1 MTLLKLSISGGI
13 LILLII
19 VLRFCVMNKL
29 PKKVFMLLWDIVLL
43 RLLVPFY
50 FPVSYHFVPKGREMA
65 ESKVYSGKFVMQGKV
80 KSVLLADA
88 PLSKG
93 GNIDWKAVVWFVG
106 MIILLLY
113 FGSRYVKECRSM
125 RMALPV
131 SREADE
137 NLRWLVSIPKRVKI
151 LVSDRIF
158 TPVTYGVVMPEII
171 LPKFLKLEDNT
182 ELKYILTHELVH
194 MKRADNLRK
203 IIMLIAVS
211 IHWFNPFVWVMY
223 VFFNRD
229 IELSCDERVIS
240 LLGWE
245 KRKEYAMVLTNLAE
259 KQYHWSLFSNGF
271 GSNAIQERI
280 VAIMKCK
287 KVTVTGIICSVFFVG
302 MAITAFAKNESDS
315 KASYHSVSQNKKDT
329 KVVRTDDSRNAMEIA
344 GVNGE
349 DNDEPLIGDSEQFL
363 EYEKYGLS
371 YDSAN
376 NHLVYSGNIVGYFHD
391 EKSKGVYTHITDDMG
406 TIGIVAVRDSDYKL
420 KGLKIVAIPE
430 DSSAVEMNGDGEPLK
445 DSTASEIDEDNSS
458 ALKKYKSY
466 GITYHSSKDIW
477 LYKGQQIAGLIDKGD
492 VYIDGRDVSNSV
504 YLQIRNGAVKVITE
518 KQFDTLVD

>member
-1 MTLLKLSISGGI
+1 
-13 LILLII
+13 
-19 VLRFCVMNKL
+19 
-29 PKKVFMLLWDIVLL
+29 
-43 RLLVPFY
+43 
-50 FPVSYHFVPKGREMA
+50 
-65 ESKVYSGKFVMQGKV
+65 
-80 KSVLLADA
+80 
-88 PLSKG
+88 
-93 GNIDWKAVVWFVG
+93 
-106 MIILLLY
+106 
-113 FGSRYVKECRSM
+113 
-125 RMALPV
+125 
-131 SREADE
+131 
-137 NLRWLVSIPKRVKI
+137 
-151 LVSDRIF
+151 
-158 TPVTYGVVMPEII
+158 
-171 LPKFLKLEDNT
+171 
-182 ELKYILTHELVH
+182 
-194 MKRADNLRK
+194 
-203 IIMLIAVS
+203 
-211 IHWFNPFVWVMY
+211 
-223 VFFNRD
+223 
-229 IELSCDERVIS
+229 
-240 LLGWE
+240 
-245 KRKEYAMVLTNLAE
+245 
-259 KQYHWSLFSNGF
+259 
-271 GSNAIQERI
+271 
-280 VAIMKCK
+280 
-287 KVTVTGIICSVFFVG
+287 
-302 MAITAFAKNESDS
+302 
-315 KASYHSVSQNKKDT
+315 
-329 KVVRTDDSRNAMEIA
+329 MEIA